1 MVQSMQEQDKKEQ
14 SNWEPD
20 MRVQSK
26 REPSNWEYTSHSLA
40 LEHSLVLDMQVQNMQ
55 EPNKRVLSKMGQS
68 KRVQEQGNWV
78 PSMQEQSKKEQGMR
92 VHCTKGPSS

>member
-26 REPSNWEYTSHSLA
+26 REPSNWEYKSHSLA
-40 LEHSLVLDMQVQNMQ
+40 LEHSLVLDMQV
-55 EPNKRVLSKMGQS
+55 LSKREPS
-68 KRVQEQGNWV
+68 NWESSRRVQGNWV
-78 PSMQEQSKKEQGMR
+78 PSMQEQGMR
-92 VHCTKGPSS
+92 VHCTRGPSS